1 MMDIKQFRFYDLDL
15 RMESYK
21 DLYMNAYGEACEIN
35 EYGEVEVVD
44 DNVII
49 DEFTGFLLDGKQL
62 FTSDVIKTTIE
73 ASSGDIVEVFGIVY
87 MEPEINSF
95 AVEFWITEEENTEYL
110 DLMSYMAMLGEQSE
124 IHGICYDELTDEEI
138 EDIRRIK
145 GDGKEEEW

>member
-1 MMDIKQFRFYDLDL
+1 MMDIKQFRFYNLDL

-62 FTSDVIKTTIE
+62 FTSDVLRTTIE
-73 ASSGDIVEVFGIVY
+73 ASSGETVEIFSIVY
-87 MEPEINSF
+87 LEPEINAF
-95 AVEFWITEEENTEYL
+95 AVELLADGIDFEYI
-110 DLMSYMAMLGEQSE
+110 DLMSFMGFYGDQTE
-124 IHGICYDELTDEEI
+124 IHGIYYDDLTDEDI
-138 EDIRRIK
+138 DNIRRIK
-145 GDGKEEEW
+145 DDGKEEEW